1 MKPAAVGDALP
12 DWTLECVRPERMRTV
27 AAILRDPNP
36 VHWDRAAVA
45 ARGGGDRAINQSPLN
60 LAYVANMLMEWAGP
74 RCIRRLRVRFP
85 GVVREG
91 DRVTAGGI
99 VRELSR
105 QAGVLLAECE
115 VWLDVQGSPRAVEG
129 TALVAVPEGTARGE
143 RGQP

>member
-1 MKPAAVGDALP
+1 MPVTVGDAIP
-12 DWTLECVRPERMRTV
+12 NWTLESVQPERMRTV

-60 LAYVANMLMEWAGP
+60 LAYLANMLMEWAGP

-91 DRVTAGGI
+91 DRVTAGGV
-99 VRELSR
+99 VRGLSR

-129 TALVAVPEGTARGE
+129 TALVGLPEETVSSAD
-143 RGQP
+143 GQP